1 MNLIGEIG
9 MALIGLHHGKIRV
22 LVVVAR
28 LFQLLELL
36 KV

>member
-9 MALIGLHHGKIRV
+9 MALIRLRHGKIRV